1 MGVKL
6 KVEQIIIEYERIL
19 EDLKILYSDING
31 CTENNIT
38 DDKIDYVH
46 YKTTNIVD
54 RLWYLKSELAKKVKN
69 V

>member
-1 MGVKL
+1 MKVK
-6 KVEQIIIEYERIL
+6 QIIIEYERIL
-19 EDLKILYSDING
+19 EDLKTLYGDING

-46 YKTTNIVD
+46 YKTISIAD

-69 V
+69 EG

>member
-1 MGVKL
+1 M

-19 EDLKILYSDING
+19 EDLKTLCGDING

-38 DDKIDYVH
+38 DDKIDYIH
-46 YKTTNIVD
+46 YKTTSIAD

-69 V
+69 ED

>member
-1 MGVKL
+1 M

-19 EDLKILYSDING
+19 EDLKTLYGDING

-46 YKTTNIVD
+46 YKTTSIAD
-54 RLWYLKSELAKKVKN
+54 RL
-69 V
+69 

>member
-1 MGVKL
+1 M

-19 EDLKILYSDING
+19 EDLKTLYGDING

-46 YKTTNIVD
+46 YKTISIAD

-69 V
+69 ED